1 MSRILCSRAIQLS
14 TACCR
19 HSLLAPIKL
28 RTSATLSKEIE
39 RLSPRARKWVGGWL
53 LTCSGMA
60 FGTVVIG
67 GITRITKSGLSM
79 VDWHLFK
86 EFPPLTTEQWEAE
99 FSKYQQFPE
108 LNCKFDLY

>member
-1 MSRILCSRAIQLS
+1 MSIILLSRAIKLS
-14 TACCR
+14 
-19 HSLLAPIKL
+19 SLCARNKIHPISL
-28 RTSATLSKEIE
+28 RNSATLSKEIE
-39 RLSPRARKWVGGWL
+39 RLTPRARKWVGGWL

-67 GITRITKSGLSM
+67 GITRITRSGLSM

-86 EFPPLTTEQWEAE
+86 EFPPLSAEQWQAE

-108 LNCKFDLY
+108 FKM